1 MPFTISHAVLAPPL
15 SKLTGHLLPIGALAI
30 GCMVPDLYR
39 LFTQEN
45 SNTTHLWS
53 SLVHPDLWI
62 GLAFCFLWYVIYR
75 PALYRFIGIQHE
87 LNLNGF
93 VSILKFTF
101 AICLALMIGTATHL
115 IWDGLTHAD
124 FRTFAFKDALSQ
136 DIALFGQSYPLH
148 RILQIGT
155 SFVALPILFWMCW
168 RYYQKLHQ
176 HYPVH
181 ARIKSFAWGLAL
193 ISFGAGALQMSYF
206 LQSPSSL
213 MWRSEL
219 YEIVGRS
226 LNEFFQGSLLMFSL
240 GCLLFLILD
249 RGHRMG

>member
-1 MPFTISHAVLAPPL
+1 M
-15 SKLTGHLLPIGALAI
+15 
-30 GCMVPDLYR
+30 
-39 LFTQEN
+39 
-45 SNTTHLWS
+45 
-53 SLVHPDLWI
+53 
-62 GLAFCFLWYVIYR
+62 
-75 PALYRFIGIQHE
+75 
-87 LNLNGF
+87 
-93 VSILKFTF
+93 
-101 AICLALMIGTATHL
+101 
-115 IWDGLTHAD
+115 
-124 FRTFAFKDALSQ
+124 
-136 DIALFGQSYPLH
+136 FGQSYPLH

-155 SFVALPILFWMCW
+155 SFAALPIMFWMCW

-181 ARIKSFAWGLAL
+181 ARIKGFAWGLTL
-193 ISFGAGALQMSYF
+193 ISFGAGALQTGYF

-240 GCLLFLILD
+240 GCILFLILD